1 MCGQIFKCTDDA
13 VARCALLIKS
23 GEILV
28 FPTDTIYGIGCD
40 PYNDKAVERIFAI
53 KGRNEKKP
61 LPVLTYSTAD
71 AEKIVSLG
79 DAGRVLAK
87 KYWPG
92 VLTIVAPIADKK
104 ISRRVTAAGSSLA
117 VRVPANECV
126 LSLLKRCKY
135 LVGTSANPSGEGPG
149 KSAQEVLNSSL
160 KGYDALLDGGPVE
173 NGIESTIVDITGRP
187 KVLREGTIKANEVM
201 QLLGRV

>member
-187 KVLREGTIKANEVM
+187 KVLREGTIKENEVM

>member
-1 MCGQIFKCTDDA
+1 MCGQIFKCTDEA

-40 PYNDKAVERIFAI
+40 PYNDRAVERIFAI
-53 KGRNEKKP
+53 KGRDEKKP
-61 LPVLTYSTAD
+61 LPVLAYSTAD
-71 AEKIVSLG
+71 VEKIVSLG

>member
-1 MCGQIFKCTDDA
+1 MCGQIFKCTDDS
-13 VARCALLIKS
+13 VTRCALLIKS

-53 KGRNEKKP
+53 KGRDEKKP
-61 LPVLTYSTAD
+61 LPVLAYSTAD

-173 NGIESTIVDITGRP
+173 KGIESTIVDITARP

>member
-13 VARCALLIKS
+13 VATCALLIKS

-40 PYNDKAVERIFAI
+40 PYNDRAVERIFAI

-61 LPVLTYSTAD
+61 LPVLAYSTAD

>member
-1 MCGQIFKCTDDA
+1 MCGQIFKCTDDS
-13 VARCALLIKS
+13 VTRCALLIKS

-40 PYNDKAVERIFAI
+40 PYNDRAVERIFAI
-53 KGRNEKKP
+53 KGRDEKKP
-61 LPVLTYSTAD
+61 LPVLAYSTAD

-173 NGIESTIVDITGRP
+173 KGIESTIVDITARP

>member
-40 PYNDKAVERIFAI
+40 PYNDRAVERIFAI
-53 KGRNEKKP
+53 KGRDEKKP
-61 LPVLTYSTAD
+61 LPVLAYSTAD
-71 AEKIVSLG
+71 VEKIVSLG